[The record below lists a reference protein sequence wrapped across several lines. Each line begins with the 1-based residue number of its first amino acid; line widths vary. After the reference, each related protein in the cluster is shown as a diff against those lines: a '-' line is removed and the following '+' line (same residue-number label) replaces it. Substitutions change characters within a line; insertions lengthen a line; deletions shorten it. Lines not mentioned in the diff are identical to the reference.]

1 MLGNKYSLNIGRFP
15 DVRTAGRTSHLHFW
29 QWKMLCLRYYALL
42 APRPSYEIKTPND
55 ALNNIGQRETPFIKR
70 KGEHLP
76 FRPVFDYFT
85 AWKLHRRKGLQINVG
100 KISLVF
106 VVVLCSAY
114 TRHLCPCCVWT
125 NEESLAAAFRNSRKN
140 RQKNVKTRV
149 NLVPRVF
156 CFQYGFWT
164 FGSTFQIFLHMLIF
178 SHVNYSNERMR
189 DKHEIRAEVGVK
201 ENCFVQCFEFA
212 SEVIIAVPV
221 YRYF

>member
-1 MLGNKYSLNIGRFP
+1 MSELP
-15 DVRTAGRTSHLHFW
+15 AGPVIFIFDNE
-29 QWKMLCLRYYALL
+29 KCFVFDYALL

-140 RQKNVKTRV
+140 RQKNIKTRV
-149 NLVPRVF
+149 NLVPPASNMVSERSDRPFRSF
-156 CFQYGFWT
+156 CICWFFHT
-164 FGSTFQIFLHMLIF
+164 
-178 SHVNYSNERMR
+178 
-189 DKHEIRAEVGVK
+189 
-201 ENCFVQCFEFA
+201 
-212 SEVIIAVPV
+212 
-221 YRYF
+221 

>member
-1 MLGNKYSLNIGRFP
+1 
-15 DVRTAGRTSHLHFW
+15 
-29 QWKMLCLRYYALL
+29 MLCLRYYALL

-55 ALNNIGQRETPFIKR
+55 AVNNIGQRETPFIKR

-140 RQKNVKTRV
+140 RQKKRQNTGQPRPQGLLLPIWFLNVRIDLSDLFAYADFFTRK
-149 NLVPRVF
+149 L
-156 CFQYGFWT
+156 Q
-164 FGSTFQIFLHMLIF
+164 
-178 SHVNYSNERMR
+178 
-189 DKHEIRAEVGVK
+189 
-201 ENCFVQCFEFA
+201 
-212 SEVIIAVPV
+212 
-221 YRYF
+221 

>member
-1 MLGNKYSLNIGRFP
+1 
-15 DVRTAGRTSHLHFW
+15 
-29 QWKMLCLRYYALL
+29 MLCLRYYALL

-140 RQKNVKTRV
+140 RQKKRQNTGQPLPQGLLLPIWFLNVRIDLSDLFAYADFFTRK
-149 NLVPRVF
+149 L
-156 CFQYGFWT
+156 Q
-164 FGSTFQIFLHMLIF
+164 
-178 SHVNYSNERMR
+178 
-189 DKHEIRAEVGVK
+189 
-201 ENCFVQCFEFA
+201 
-212 SEVIIAVPV
+212 
-221 YRYF
+221 